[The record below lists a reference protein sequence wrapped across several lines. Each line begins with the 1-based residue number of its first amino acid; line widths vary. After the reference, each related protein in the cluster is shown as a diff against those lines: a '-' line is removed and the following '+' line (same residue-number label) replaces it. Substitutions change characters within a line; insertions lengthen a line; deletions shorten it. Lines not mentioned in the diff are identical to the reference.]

1 MRIGGN
7 EVNGSP
13 ITKKWH
19 EARHG
24 KGPET
29 KKVDCSIRC
38 KTKAWHEARYGKP
51 TAETGRKEE
60 KE

>member
-1 MRIGGN
+1 MSY
-7 EVNGSP
+7 GSP

-29 KKVDCSIRC
+29 EKSDYSIRGRMR
-38 KTKAWHEARYGKP
+38 ARHEKRWGKP
-51 TAETGRKEE
+51 ETADTGRQNKL
-60 KE
+60 

>member
-1 MRIGGN
+1 MSY
-7 EVNGSP
+7 GSP

-24 KGPET
+24 KAPEPE
-29 KKVDCSIRC
+29 KEDCSIRG

-51 TAETGRKEE
+51 PADTGRKEE
-60 KE
+60 TE